1 MRTPQKKK
9 RRVELS
15 MDKDKKNGQDFSGAE
30 AAIRNLVASIPG
42 VQKLIDTVPG
52 ADTTVKSIVSGIPG
66 AASLFDKVSSPQR
79 NLNLNASKLT
89 STTKYNFR
97 VERNVGGISGLHI
110 AYVSVYSKQKTHG
123 NTHTHSHT
131 KQIRRLH
138 RGSGTK
144 TLSSSELISLDRRTS
159 STIRCTTYRSTF
171 ISRRSSSCHQR
182 CERQWI
188 VSRFHYSRLLFQLD
202 IHTRCILCSTSRLS
216 DARTLSGQLDASSSE
231 RAGVMLRARAEGDE
245 EPGLGSFVKFNQHS
259 VPQRADIRR
268 HFKRIRLF

>member
-1 MRTPQKKK
+1 MCFSSLDQAKKEATLPAKMRTPHKKK

-89 STTKYNFR
+89 STTTYNFR

-110 AYVSVYSKQKTHG
+110 AYVFLFIQYKKTHG
-123 NTHTHSHT
+123 NTHTHTHT
-131 KQIRRLH
+131 QTDTTPSQRKRNEDSFIF
-138 RGSGTK
+138 
-144 TLSSSELISLDRRTS
+144 RTH
-159 STIRCTTYRSTF
+159 F
-171 ISRRSSSCHQR
+171 SR
-182 CERQWI
+182 
-188 VSRFHYSRLLFQLD
+188 
-202 IHTRCILCSTSRLS
+202 
-216 DARTLSGQLDASSSE
+216 
-231 RAGVMLRARAEGDE
+231 
-245 EPGLGSFVKFNQHS
+245 
-259 VPQRADIRR
+259 
-268 HFKRIRLF
+268 

>member
-1 MRTPQKKK
+1 MCFSSLDQAKKEATLPAKMRTPHKKK

-79 NLNLNASKLT
+79 NLKFNASKLT

-110 AYVSVYSKQKTHG
+110 AYVFLFIQYKKTHG
-123 NTHTHSHT
+123 NTHTHTHT
-131 KQIRRLH
+131 HKQIRRLH

-159 STIRCTTYRSTF
+159 STIWGTLNRSK
-171 ISRRSSSCHQR
+171 SLPGRSSSCHQR

-202 IHTRCILCSTSRLS
+202 IHTGCILCSTSRLS
-216 DARTLSGQLDASSSE
+216 DEMGNVNSGCVFGSRSGHAIFENGQAE
-231 RAGVMLRARAEGDE
+231 RKRKRCDRY
-245 EPGLGSFVKFNQHS
+245 FN
-259 VPQRADIRR
+259 
-268 HFKRIRLF
+268 